1 MQLSGPRLF
10 PSKSMIDG
18 DGSEP
23 LYSSDRR
30 VQVVTPS
37 FSVLSCVLNYLGQ
50 LVPACRFQLLGRRDK
65 STQLD
70 DRRWMIL
77 TPIDLKL

>member
-37 FSVLSCVLNYLGQ
+37 FSELSCGV
-50 LVPACRFQLLGRRDK
+50 
-65 STQLD
+65 
-70 DRRWMIL
+70 
-77 TPIDLKL
+77 LKLPRTTCTGVPISVAGTARQIDAAG